1 MNSIIDKNK
10 KKEEIHFLKA
20 KELKEK
26 IESMKNDLEAKTKLI
41 SELKEQ
47 RIDKIKNIK
56 ELEIKNNT
64 NYKSFINEY
73 ESILNQYQNIENDIY
88 EMLGDLALLSEKS
101 YNEILELR
109 EENKNI
115 LMSKDLIIE
124 KNKKELQEQMETIG
138 LEMSKH
144 SNMLNSLL
152 LKIGDIFKKTHVQ
165 YQNDEELRPLLI
177 RLKSIGKS

>member
-1 MNSIIDKNK
+1 MSSIIDKNK
-10 KKEEIHFLKA
+10 KKEEIHLLKA

-26 IESMKNDLEAKTKLI
+26 IETIKNDLETKTKLI

-56 ELEIKNNT
+56 ELEIKNNA
-64 NYKSFINEY
+64 NYKNFINEY
-73 ESILNQYQNIENDIY
+73 ENILNQYQNIENDIY

-115 LMSKDLIIE
+115 LMNKDLIIE
-124 KNKKELQEQMETIG
+124 KIKKEFQEQMEIVD
-138 LEMSKH
+138 LEISKH
-144 SNMLNSLL
+144 SNMLNALL
-152 LKIGDIFKKTHVQ
+152 LKICGIFKKTHVQ
-165 YQNDEELRPLLI
+165 YQSDEELRPLLI
-177 RLKSIGKS
+177 RLKSIGKN